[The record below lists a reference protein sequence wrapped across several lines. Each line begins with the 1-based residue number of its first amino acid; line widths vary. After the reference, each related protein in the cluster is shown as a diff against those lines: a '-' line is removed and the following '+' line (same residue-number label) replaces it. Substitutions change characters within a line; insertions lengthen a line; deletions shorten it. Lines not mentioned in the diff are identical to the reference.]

1 MKKKFIPGLL
11 LMAVTAGG
19 FSTLTSCKDTDEDL
33 RTELMGQQANLQAAL
48 DALKNQIADCKN
60 NCSTEI
66 SDIKNRLTSLEG
78 NEHHTE
84 TEIKGW
90 ITQLTN
96 QYATQQA
103 LNDLADRV
111 AALEAKNNDQF
122 TPEQVATLMTLIANA
137 QELNQLLTT
146 VNGEGGLSDQIAEL
160 NKVLNGDGT
169 NPGLVS
175 TVADLSKWFE
185 GIGLNPTEFQNLVK
199 QGQYII
205 DNKAALD
212 ELVKLQNEG
221 TLNEEALKALNTYY
235 NDLSKIDEMYQILFP
250 EGTEGE
256 WWSYAETMQNV
267 KDNAI
272 AIAGLQDQV
281 NELLGRINGMVTSLL
296 LQATTNP
303 VFGSL
308 NTPFGLNSMVLMSY
322 YGHLATGLRQFPAAG
337 RGAECYGD
345 GENDNVDW
353 SKIVS
358 NFYTLENENI
368 ALLNEEGQATLG
380 NLWFTVNPGTVN
392 TVDLD
397 GFELVNSKDEVS
409 KVKLT
414 NVTKDDDTI
423 IKFGV
428 NSTRAAGN
436 GNGLYRAEATVAP
449 EDLDAIKIN
458 IESGLKDALVDAVK
472 NRTAADMAHMLKAIY
487 NQLQNVCDANALRYT
502 YETVSGKGDF
512 SKVYSTYGLAA
523 TAFKPLSFAT
533 LHGESFRHIPTF
545 NPIELD
551 KSLVDLGLKPFK
563 IGEVTL
569 DIQFNIQSVKI
580 DQLGQT
586 VVSVKIPKKYD
597 VNVDN
602 NGEGEATL
610 PEGWE
615 NDPTMYDVIDVD
627 ITDDLQAVVDQVQQG
642 IDEWIY
648 GVPGN
653 ENKPG
658 LEKEIRDAIS
668 QAVDQAFNGEDG
680 LIKDIEDQV
689 NGMMGDIQD
698 KLDSLVDKINSDYL
712 NKVNTLINKYNSV
725 ANRINKVLDDP
736 NHYLQSV
743 MFYKNASGN
752 LGFLSTNPNQPSQF
766 KGNGQAI
773 ELWATTYNFE
783 TICPVFKK
791 CIGVTKVTDQN
802 GNDCPALVAAANNPA
817 NKLATVLNGD
827 NNRVALNV
835 AGATNGVY
843 TYEIAYQALDYTG
856 HTSTVKCYVQVVRK

>member
-48 DALKNQIADCKN
+48 DALKSQLEDCKN
-60 NCSTEI
+60 NCNTSIT
-66 SDIKNRLTSLEG
+66 DIKNRLQALEG

-90 ITQLTN
+90 ITELTKD
-96 QYATQQA
+96 YATQS
-103 LNDLADRV
+103 
-111 AALEAKNNDQF
+111 ALEDLIKRVEELEKQEPGVKEQF
-122 TPEQVATLMTLIANA
+122 TAEQVATLMTLITNAEAINGLIGENGTVANLA
-137 QELNQLLTT
+137 DEIESLK
-146 VNGEGGLSDQIAEL
+146 
-160 NKVLNGDGT
+160 KVLNGDGT
-169 NPGLVS
+169 NPGLIA
-175 TVADLSKWFE
+175 TVAGLEEWFK
-185 GIGLNPTEFQNLVK
+185 GIGITPAEFQNLVK

-205 DNKAALD
+205 DNKVALD
-212 ELVKLQNEG
+212 ALVKLQNEG
-221 TLNEEALKALNTYY
+221 TLNEDALKALNTYY
-235 NDLSKIDEMYQILFP
+235 NDLSKINEMYQILFP
-250 EGTEGE
+250 NGTEGE
-256 WWSYAETMQNV
+256 WWSYAETIQNI
-267 KDNAI
+267 KDNTT
-272 AIAGLQDQV
+272 AIAGLQEQID
-281 NELLGRINGMVTSLL
+281 ELLGRLNGMVTSLL

-322 YGHLATGLRQFPAAG
+322 YGHLSTGLRQFPAAG
-337 RGAECYGD
+337 RGAECYS
-345 GENDNVDW
+345 EANDDVDW
-353 SKIVS
+353 SKIVTE
-358 NFYTLENENI
+358 FYTLENGNI
-368 ALLNEEGQATLG
+368 ALLNDKGQATLG

-392 TVDLD
+392 TLDLD
-397 GFELVNSKDEVS
+397 GFALVNSKDEVS
-409 KVKLT
+409 KVNLT
-414 NVTKDDDTI
+414 NITKDDDTV

-436 GNGLYRAEATVAP
+436 GNGLYRAEASVAP

-458 IESGLKDALVDAVK
+458 IESGLKDALIDAVK

-533 LHGESFRHIPTF
+533 LHGESFKHIPTF

-551 KSLVDLGLKPFK
+551 KSLVDLELKPFE
-563 IGEVTL
+563 IGDVTL
-569 DIQFNIQSVKI
+569 DIEFNIQSVQI

-586 VVSVKIPKKYD
+586 IVKVKIPKKYD
-597 VNVDN
+597 VDTEN
-602 NGEGEATL
+602 GEATL

-627 ITDDLQAVVDQVQQG
+627 ITGDLQDVVDKVQEG

-712 NKVNTLINKYNSV
+712 SKVNTLINKYNSV

-743 MFYKNASGN
+743 MFYRKGDGN

-791 CIGVTKVTDQN
+791 CIGVTKVTDQT
-802 GNDCPALVAAANNPA
+802 GAEHPELVAAANNPA

-835 AGATNGVY
+835 AGAVNGVY

-856 HTSTVKCYVQVVRK
+856 HTSTVKCYVQVVRN

>member
-1 MKKKFIPGLL
+1 GLL

-48 DALKNQIADCKN
+48 DALKSQLEDCKN
-60 NCSTEI
+60 NCNTSIT
-66 SDIKNRLTSLEG
+66 DIKNRLQALEG

-90 ITQLTN
+90 ITELTN
-96 QYATQQA
+96 KYATQEA
-103 LNDLADRV
+103 LNKLIERV
-111 AALEAKNNDQF
+111 EALENQEPGVKEQF
-122 TPEQVATLMTLIANA
+122 TAEQVATLMTLITNAEAINGLIGENGTVANLA
-137 QELNQLLTT
+137 DEIEALK
-146 VNGEGGLSDQIAEL
+146 
-160 NKVLNGDGT
+160 KVLNGDGT
-169 NPGLVS
+169 NPGLIA
-175 TVADLSKWFE
+175 TVAGLEKWFE
-185 GIGLNPTEFQNLVK
+185 GIGITPAEFQNLVK

-212 ELVKLQNEG
+212 ALVKLQNEG

-235 NDLSKIDEMYQILFP
+235 NDLSKINEMYQILFP
-250 EGTEGE
+250 NGTEGE
-256 WWSYAETMQNV
+256 WWSYAETMQNI
-267 KDNAI
+267 KDNTT
-272 AIAGLQDQV
+272 AIAGLQEQID
-281 NELLGRINGMVTSLL
+281 ELLGRLNGMVTSLL

-337 RGAECYGD
+337 RGAECYS
-345 GENDNVDW
+345 EANDNIDW
-353 SKIVS
+353 SKIVTE
-358 NFYTLENENI
+358 FYNIENENL
-368 ALLNEEGQATLG
+368 ALLNDKGQASLG

-392 TVDLD
+392 TLDLD
-397 GFELVNSKDEVS
+397 GFALVNSKDEVS
-409 KVKLT
+409 KVNLT
-414 NVTKDDDTI
+414 NITKDDDTV

-436 GNGLYRAEATVAP
+436 GNGLYRAEASVAP

-458 IESGLKDALVDAVK
+458 IESGLKDALIDAVK

-533 LHGESFRHIPTF
+533 LHGESFKHIPTF

-597 VNVDN
+597 VDVDN

-615 NDPTMYDVIDVD
+615 NNPEMYDVIDVD

-856 HTSTVKCYVQVVRK
+856 HTSTVKCYVQVVRN